1 MLEKQSD
8 ELILLREKCD
18 EFERREMVCEKKWT
32 DLIKENEFNAQQVV
46 AYRAQVEKQRDTYN
60 RLLEATE

>member
-1 MLEKQSD
+1 
-8 ELILLREKCD
+8 
-18 EFERREMVCEKKWT
+18 MVCEKKWT